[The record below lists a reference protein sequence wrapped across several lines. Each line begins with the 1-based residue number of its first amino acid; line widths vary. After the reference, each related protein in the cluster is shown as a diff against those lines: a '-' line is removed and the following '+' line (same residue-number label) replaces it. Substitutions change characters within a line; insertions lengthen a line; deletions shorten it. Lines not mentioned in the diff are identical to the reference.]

1 MKSSPDQ
8 QGLIDMKSIPRSGE
22 LPDNE
27 APIVFIDT
35 EYTTLD
41 PWRRRPWEIA
51 IIRRDPGQPDVEMQ
65 IILTDVDLADA
76 DPKSLEIG
84 QFFTRHP
91 KFGAGVVD
99 NPLVSYIEECEAAP
113 LVETLT
119 RGCHIV
125 AAVPDPDVDILR
137 EMLRRHGLRWTG
149 HYHLHD
155 IENIA
160 IGYIKGLDPDFKPC
174 FPLNSEELSELCGV
188 PCPTDEDRHTAMGD
202 ARWVRDWWDAIF
214 S

>member
-1 MKSSPDQ
+1 MTDAEGIIDTASIPLSGVSPDA
-8 QGLIDMKSIPRSGE
+8 G
-22 LPDNE
+22 
-27 APIVFIDT
+27 APICFIDT

-41 PWRRRPWEIA
+41 PWRRKPWEIA
-51 IIRRDPGQPDVEMQ
+51 VIRRDPGAPDVEMN
-65 IILTDVDLADA
+65 IILMDVDLSDA
-76 DPKSLEIG
+76 DPKSLDIG
-84 QFFTRHP
+84 GFFDRHP
-91 KFGAGVVD
+91 KFGAAEDV
-99 NPLVSYIEECEAAP
+99 LTSYITEAEAAP

-119 RGCHIV
+119 RGAHIV

-149 HYHLHD
+149 HYHLMD

-160 IGYIKGLDPDFKPC
+160 IGYIKGLDMGFKPQ
-174 FPLNSEELSELCGV
+174 FPLKSDELSEMCGV
-188 PCPTDEDRHTAMGD
+188 PAPSDAERHTAMGD

>member
-1 MKSSPDQ
+1 MTEPPTPA
-8 QGLIDMKSIPRSGE
+8 GIIDSATIPRSGDI
-22 LPDNE
+22 PDSG
-27 APIVFIDT
+27 APICFIDT

-51 IIRRDPGQPDVEMQ
+51 IIRRDPGVPDVEMQ
-65 IILTDVDLADA
+65 IILTDVDLCDA

-84 QFFTRHP
+84 GFFQRHP
-91 KFGAGVVD
+91 KFGVGEE
-99 NPLVSYIEECEAAP
+99 NPLVSYLPEHEAAR
-113 LVETLT
+113 LVETMT
-119 RGCHIV
+119 RECHII

-149 HYHLHD
+149 HYHLMD
-155 IENIA
+155 IENVA
-160 IGYIKGLDPDFKPC
+160 IGYVKGLDDSFRPK
-174 FPLNSEELSELCGV
+174 FPLNSEQLSELCGV
-188 PCPTDEDRHTAMGD
+188 PCPKDEDRHTAMGD